1 MQGNLSSTTD
11 PPVNSLS
18 PLLSVGR
25 LTTRFRMRNSY
36 VAAVNGISFDLALG
50 ESLGIVG
57 ESGCGQ
63 SVSVLSLLKLL
74 PEPPA
79 IIEADKIIFNGRNLA
94 GMSLDKMNQVRGK
107 EIGMIFQDPMTS
119 LNPVLTIGRQL
130 DETMIEHLDYSKDEA
145 RRKSIEL
152 LELVGIPEAEHR
164 VRQYPHQFSGGMR
177 QRVMIAMAISCNPKL
192 LIADEPTTALD
203 ATIQAQILDILKNLT
218 EQMNMSLVLITH
230 NMGVVA
236 DICDRVIVMYA
247 GHIMEEAPT
256 VELFDNPQHPYT
268 KALLESIP
276 QVNMEYEGDLPT
288 IEGTLPDLTQLPAH
302 CPFFDRCKSTEHKD
316 CQVGKDKQPPLV
328 EVSPGHFI
336 RCWVYGKKEEN
347 A

>member
-1 MQGNLSSTTD
+1 MQEK
-11 PPVNSLS
+11 VK
-18 PLLSVGR
+18 PLLSVQG
-25 LTTRFRMRNSY
+25 LSTKFKMRKSY
-36 VAAVNGISFDLALG
+36 VSAVNGLSYNLAQG

-57 ESGCGQ
+57 ESGCGK
-63 SVSVLSLLKLL
+63 SVSVQSLLRLL

-79 IIEADKIIFNGRNLA
+79 VIEADKIIFDGKNLIE
-94 GMSLDKMNQVRGK
+94 MSLNEMNKVRGK
-107 EIGMIFQDPMTS
+107 DIGMIFQDPMTS

-130 DETMIEHLDYSKDEA
+130 DETMIEHLGYSKDEA

-164 VRQYPHQFSGGMR
+164 IRQYPHQFSGGMR

-218 EQMNMSLVLITH
+218 KQRSMSLVLITH

-247 GHIMEEAPT
+247 GSIMEEAPT
-256 VELFDNPQHPYT
+256 VELFGNPQHPYT

-276 QVNMEYEGDLPT
+276 QVNREYHGDLPT
-288 IEGTLPDLTQLPAH
+288 IEGTLPDLTKLPEH
-302 CPFFDRCKSTEHKD
+302 CPFFDRCKFTEHKD
-316 CQVGKDKQPPLV
+316 CQAGKDKLPPLL
-328 EVSPGHFI
+328 EIKPGHFV
-336 RCWVYGKKEEN
+336 RCWVTGKKEES

>member
-1 MQGNLSSTTD
+1 MQGNLPSTT
-11 PPVNSLS
+11 NEAGKKSE
-18 PLLSVGR
+18 PLLTVGG
-25 LTTRFRMRNSY
+25 LTTRFKMRNSY
-36 VAAVNGISFDLALG
+36 VAAVNGISYDLGLG

-57 ESGCGQ
+57 ESGCGK
-63 SVSVLSLLKLL
+63 SVSVLSILKLL

-79 IIEADKIIFNGRNLA
+79 IIEAEEIIFNGRNLA
-94 GMSLDKMNQVRGK
+94 GMSLGEMNKVRGK
-107 EIGMIFQDPMTS
+107 DIGMIFQDPMTS

-130 DETMIEHLDYSKDEA
+130 DETLIEHLDYTKEEA
-145 RRKSIEL
+145 GRKSIEL

-164 VRQYPHQFSGGMR
+164 IRQYPHQFSGGMR

-218 EQMNMSLVLITH
+218 KQLNMSLVLITH

-256 VELFDNPQHPYT
+256 VELFGNPQHPYT

-276 QVNMEYEGDLPT
+276 QVNREYEGDLPT
-288 IEGTLPDLTQLPAH
+288 IEGTLPDLTQLSEE
-302 CPFFDRCKSTEHKD
+302 CPFIDRCKSAGHKE
-316 CQVGKDKQPPLV
+316 CQSGNGKLPSLV
-328 EVSPGHFI
+328 EVNSGHFV
-336 RCWVYGKKEEN
+336 RCRVYGKKEEK